1 MKGFEGT
8 PKTPTPT
15 NKESSEAEKVQ
26 PENAGRRDF
35 LKMVAGM
42 GVASLGLGI
51 TEDAEA
57 RSRRVKTEKI
67 GEISVEYH
75 GFEPS
80 AHESKLIEIKL

>member
-51 TEDAEA
+51 TED
-57 RSRRVKTEKI
+57 
-67 GEISVEYH
+67 
-75 GFEPS
+75 
-80 AHESKLIEIKL
+80 